1 MTWRKLYHAL
11 DGFAKIHII
20 PKIDVNKNKFNF
32 LVYMFHANMIE
43 IQTLSTTNVQGGVQV
58 RIQHMDMNNYI
69 TVS

>member
-1 MTWRKLYHAL
+1 
-11 DGFAKIHII
+11 
-20 PKIDVNKNKFNF
+20 
-32 LVYMFHANMIE
+32 MFHANMIE